1 MSSLQ
6 IIKETILGRLNYLRL
21 IEDEDRLS
29 WIGWGGVDEFWNWE
43 DELVEPLAEK
53 LHGIYQDIFNKSI
66 GNSFFHRFT
75 DAVERTLREEMPTIN
90 LMCVRGREID
100 ETVDAIVE
108 MIERRMD
115 E

>member
-6 IIKETILGRLNYLRL
+6 IIKETILGRLNYLR
-21 IEDEDRLS
+21 IIQDEEGSEWSD
-29 WIGWGGVDEFWNWE
+29 VDKFWNWE
-43 DELVEPLAEK
+43 EELVEPLAEK

>member
-6 IIKETILGRLNYLRL
+6 IIKETILGRLNYLR
-21 IEDEDRLS
+21 IIQDEEGSEWSD
-29 WIGWGGVDEFWNWE
+29 VDEFWNWE

>member
-21 IEDEDRLS
+21 VQDEEGSEWSD
-29 WIGWGGVDEFWNWE
+29 VDKFWNWE
-43 DELVEPLAEK
+43 EELVEPLAEK
-53 LHGIYQDIFNKSI
+53 LSGIYLDVFTTSI
-66 GNSFFHRFT
+66 GDNFFNRFL
-75 DAVERTLREEMPTIN
+75 DAVEGTLRAEMPTIN

-100 ETVDAIVE
+100 EVVDAIVE